1 MKAISLKPL
10 RFFLYFLLSVSIVAC
25 SKDDEN
31 EPDIDVE
38 NILEYNGQ
46 SYNLNYGGLGKT
58 DYDGTYSNYQF
69 HVFQLNEGRDIV
81 PIYLFL
87 DLYSPNEEFKGGTFE
102 FAGEETDVEGK
113 AFIGNGFL
121 IKNMTVSEENAEE
134 VAYVVGGTVKV
145 SGSGNNF
152 ELAFDLQTN
161 NDKTIKG
168 SYGGSFESVDEMEA
182 VAQGQPM
189 RVIKKLDIK

>member
-168 SYGGSFESVDEMEA
+168 SYGGSFESLDEMEA
-182 VAQGQPM
+182 VTQGQPM
-189 RVIKKLDIK
+189 RVIEKLDIK

>member
-46 SYNLNYGGLGKT
+46 SFNLNYGGLGKT
-58 DYDGTYSNYQF
+58 DYDGTHSNYQF
-69 HVFQLNEGRDIV
+69 HVFQLNEGGDMV

-102 FAGEETDVEGK
+102 FAAEETDVEGK
-113 AFIGNGFL
+113 AFIGNAFL